1 LQDAGR
7 HEEALAA
14 FVRLA
19 SMEPADAAI
28 HYNLGLSLMYTNR
41 HSEAINSFSRSIQ
54 LDPSNAYAYNMLGE
68 VMRKSGQVL

>member
-1 LQDAGR
+1 
-7 HEEALAA
+7 
-14 FVRLA
+14 
-19 SMEPADAAI
+19 MEPADAAI